1 MNVKRQIMLTAGQR
15 ADLNDLFHRVR
26 TINASAGSVGNCAIV
41 AQVFEDG
48 MVVKLLD
55 KAEAAALRRALGGDP
70 TKIVHTSDEHM
81 KVSSA
86 KGGAA

>member
-15 ADLNDLFHRVR
+15 AELNDLFHRVR
-26 TINASAGSVGNCAIV
+26 TINARGGPGHCAII

-48 MVVKLLD
+48 MVVRMLN
-55 KAEAAALRRALGGDP
+55 KAEAAALSRALGGDP
-70 TKIVHTSDEHM
+70 TIVASTSDEHM